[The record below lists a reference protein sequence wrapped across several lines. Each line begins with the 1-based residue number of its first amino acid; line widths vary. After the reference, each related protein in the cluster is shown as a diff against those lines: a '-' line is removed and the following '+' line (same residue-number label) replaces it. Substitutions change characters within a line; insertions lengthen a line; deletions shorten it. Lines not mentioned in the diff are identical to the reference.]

1 MPERPAFAA
10 RDGACK
16 MPGKGGV
23 RVGGGAAELLR
34 TRNQEHW
41 D

>member
-10 RDGACK
+10 MDGACK
-16 MPGKGGV
+16 RPGKGGV
-23 RVGGGAAELLR
+23 CVGGGAAIWLR
-34 TRNQEHW
+34 TRNKEHR